1 MKPIRI
7 IAALLASASASSP
20 LIAQSPVRLVVHITV
35 DQLRPDYL
43 VRWEHE
49 FTGGLARL
57 LREGVFYTAGEQDH
71 ASTETAPG
79 HASLLSGRWP
89 YRTGITANDRG
100 VPDPLTR
107 IVEVTQGGYQ
117 TAGASPRN
125 FQGTTLHDWMRA
137 ADPDTRALSVSYK
150 DRGAILPV
158 GRAKVP
164 VYWYSDGKFST
175 SSYYADSLPG
185 WLRRWNGRD
194 FITPLLGHAWPLMHP
209 IDWYPEPDF
218 RPAERGGRDNTFP
231 HVMPT
236 ERDAAIRN
244 IQYFPVFDSLTLDV
258 ALEGATALGLG
269 RREGVDFLAVSLS
282 ITDKIGHRYGPG
294 SLELHDQILHLDHY
308 LGWFLDSLDAAIG
321 LEHVALSLSADHGA
335 TDYPDSTAGRLRLT
349 TEARELNAWA
359 LERWGIELGAIEE
372 RGLISADVSA
382 LRARGVDTDSL
393 AAALATRVRARPGIR
408 KVYTESTLR
417 VDGSHDADMW
427 RRLIPPGHDWLI
439 AASVMPGW
447 LITSSTTDA
456 THGSTNL
463 LDVRVP
469 IIFRVPGVAAARID
483 RPVGVVDIGPTLAG
497 VIGIVPTE
505 TLDGGPLHE
514 VVETRR

>member
-1 MKPIRI
+1 MKLIRI
-7 IAALLASASASSP
+7 IAALLLATPPASH
-20 LIAQSPVRLVVHITV
+20 LVAQSPVRLVVHITV

-49 FTGGLARL
+49 FSGGLARL
-57 LREGVFYTAGEQDH
+57 LAEGVFFPAGEQDH
-71 ASTETAPG
+71 AATETAPG

-89 YRTGITANDRG
+89 YRTGIIANDRG

-107 IVEVTQGGYQ
+107 MVEVTPGGYQ
-117 TAGASPRN
+117 TGGASPRK
-125 FQGTTLHDWMRA
+125 FMGTTLYDWMRA
-137 ADPDTRALSVSYK
+137 ADPDIRVLSVSYK
-150 DRGAILPV
+150 DRGAILPI
-158 GRAKVP
+158 GRARVP

-175 SSYYADSLPG
+175 STYYADSLPQ
-185 WLRRWNGRD
+185 WLRDWNARD
-194 FITPLLGHAWPLMHP
+194 FITPLLGHSWPLRHP
-209 IDWYPEPDF
+209 IEWYPEPDF
-218 RPAERGGRDNTFP
+218 RPAERAGHDNTFP

-236 ERDAAIRN
+236 DHDGAVRN
-244 IQYFPVFDSLTLDV
+244 IQYFPIFDSLTLDV
-258 ALEGATALGLG
+258 ALEGVNALGLG
-269 RREGVDFLAVSLS
+269 RRDGPDLLAVSLS

-308 LGWFLDSLDAAIG
+308 LGWFLDSLDSSIG
-321 LEHVALSLSADHGA
+321 LDHVALSLSADHGG
-335 TDYPDSTAGRLRLT
+335 TDYPDSTAGTIRLT
-349 TEARELNAWA
+349 AEARELNVWA
-359 LERWGIELGAIEE
+359 QARWGIELKAIEE
-372 RGLISADVSA
+372 RGLVSADVPA

-393 AAALATRVRARPGIR
+393 AAELAERVRARRGVR

-439 AASVMPGW
+439 AASMEPGW

-456 THGSTNL
+456 THGTTNL

-469 IIFRVPGVAAARID
+469 ILFRGPGIRPARVL
-483 RPVGVVDIGPTLAG
+483 RPVGVVDIAPTLAAVIG
-497 VIGIVPTE
+497 VIPTE
-505 TLDGGPLHE
+505 TLDGNPLFE